1 MLSCKDIT
9 ENANAYLDKE
19 LPFFTR
25 MKVKL
30 HLSMCIHCRRY
41 VDQLNTTIRALGNLN
56 KADETVSEHVVD
68 DIVSRL
74 KQVNQDTTKSD

>member
-68 DIVSRL
+68 DVVSRL

>member
-9 ENANAYLDKE
+9 EKANSYIDEE

-30 HLSMCIHCRRY
+30 HLSMCVHCKRY
-41 VDQLNTTIRALGNLN
+41 VEQLRTTIQALSKLN
-56 KADETVSEHVVD
+56 PIDEPVSEKLVD
-68 DIVSRL
+68 DVVSKL
-74 KQVNQDTTKSD
+74 KQINQDPAKPD

>member
-68 DIVSRL
+68 DVVSRL
-74 KQVNQDTTKSD
+74 KQVNQDTTKSN